1 MIRED
6 QEHQYLSTVK
16 NALRILN
23 YFSVEQPELRVSD
36 LAAGLGLNKSAVSRL
51 LATLASEGYVI
62 KDPETQ
68 KYRLGLRILTLNSI
82 VTSQLEI
89 NREARPI
96 LRQLVQEVG
105 EAAHIAVLEGSEVVY
120 VEQVES
126 QHHVRILS
134 YVGRRN
140 PVHCTSSG
148 KVMLAFQSPDFLE
161 NFLRQKLERYTSAT
175 VTDPDVLRRQLT
187 EIRSTDFCSSIGE
200 FLDDVVSFA
209 SPVRDYTK
217 KVIAAVSVIGPKH
230 RIKPQQYPFIKNKV
244 IKAAREISRN
254 LGYYHT

>member
-1 MIRED
+1 MAQQNEESD
-6 QEHQYLSTVK
+6 YLLTVK

-23 YFSVEQPELRVSD
+23 HFSVDEPSKRVSD
-36 LAAGLGLNKSAVSRL
+36 LAIELGLGKSKISRL
-51 LATLASEGYVI
+51 LSTLASEGFVV

-96 LRQLVQEVG
+96 LKELVAEVG
-105 EAAHIAVLEGSEVVY
+105 EAAHIAVLEDSEVVY
-120 VEQVES
+120 LEQVEC
-126 QHHVRILS
+126 QHPVRILS

-148 KVMLAFQSPDFLE
+148 KILLAYKKPKELE
-161 NFLRQKLERYTSAT
+161 SLLQNELVRYSANT
-175 VTDPDVLRRQLT
+175 VTDPSVLRSQLV
-187 EIRSTDFCSSIGE
+187 EIRKDEFCFSNGE

-209 SPVRDYTK
+209 APVRDYTK
-217 KVIAAVSVIGPKH
+217 RVVAAISLIGPKH
-230 RIKPQQYPFIKNKV
+230 RIRSHMYPSIKTKV
-244 IKAAREISRN
+244 IKAAKEISSS

>member
-1 MIRED
+1 MSRHNED
-6 QEHQYLSTVK
+6 NYLSTVK

-23 YFSVEQPELRVSD
+23 HFSEEQPALRVSD
-36 LAAGLGLNKSAVSRL
+36 LAADLGLNKSAVSRL
-51 LATLASEGYVI
+51 LSTLASEGFVV

-96 LRQLVQEVG
+96 LKQLVKELG
-105 EAAHIAVLEGSEVVY
+105 EAAHIAVLEGHEVVY
-120 VEQVES
+120 LEQVES

-148 KVMLAFQSPDFLE
+148 KVLLAFQKPDVIEAVL
-161 NFLRQKLERYTSAT
+161 QSGLERYSPAT
-175 VTDPDVLRRQLT
+175 VTDPDVLRSHLA
-187 EIRSTDFCSSIGE
+187 EIRETDFCSSIGE
-200 FLDDVVSFA
+200 FLEDVVSFA
-209 SPVRDYTK
+209 SPVRDFTK
-217 KVIAAVSVIGPKH
+217 KVVAAVSVIGPKH
-230 RIKPQQYPFIKNKV
+230 RIKPQMYPSIKSKV
-244 IKAAREISRN
+244 IKAAKEISRN

>member
-1 MIRED
+1 MTRQEQD
-6 QEHQYLSTVK
+6 QYYLSTVK

-23 YFSVEQPELRVSD
+23 AFSVEQPEHRVSD
-36 LAAGLGLNKSAVSRL
+36 LAAILGLNKSAVSRL
-51 LATLASEGYVI
+51 LSTLASEGYVI

-105 EAAHIAVLEGSEVVY
+105 EAAHIAVLEGNEVVY
-120 VEQVES
+120 LEQVES
-126 QHHVRILS
+126 LHHVRILS

-140 PVHCTSSG
+140 PIHCTSSG
-148 KVMLAFQSPDFLE
+148 KVMLAFQHPDFIE
-161 NFLRQKLERYTSAT
+161 DFLRQKLERYTSAT
-175 VTDPDVLRRQLT
+175 VTDPDVLRRQLA
-187 EIRSTDFCSSIGE
+187 EIRASEFCSSVGE
-200 FLDDVVSFA
+200 FLEDVVSFA

-230 RIKPQQYPFIKNKV
+230 RIKPQQHPFIRTRV